1 MVRVPCL
8 LQGVFAVSNDSGAK
22 RKRIRLRP
30 EVRKEQILQATL
42 AEFSAYGYAA
52 TSVEKIAQRVGL
64 SKAGIY
70 AHFSGKE
77 EIFEALLMKVLV
89 PSFTGLEASS
99 LNGESLEHLVDAF
112 ISAAYDRLEDPI
124 FLAVFRLMIAEGG
137 RAPHLLKRWRNEVIK
152 PYLDQQQVLVDRCVA
167 RGEVRAGAV
176 AENYVLIL
184 APSVFASLWRL
195 VSDEETSK
203 QELAL
208 LRDAHRRFLIEA
220 LQP

>member
-1 MVRVPCL
+1 MC
-8 LQGVFAVSNDSGAK
+8 NDTDVK

-30 EVRKEQILQATL
+30 EVRREQILQATL
-42 AEFSAYGYAA
+42 AEFSAHGYAA
-52 TSVEKIAQRVGL
+52 SSVEKIAQRAGL

-89 PSFTGLEASS
+89 PSFTGFETHSID
-99 LNGESLEHLVDAF
+99 GESLEDIVDVF
-112 ISAAYDRLEDPI
+112 ISTMYDRLEDQT

-152 PYLDQQQVLVDRCVA
+152 PYLDQQQTLLDRCVE
-167 RGEVRAGAV
+167 RGVVRASAV
-176 AENYVLIL
+176 AANYALVL
-184 APSVFASLWRL
+184 APSVFGSLLRL
-195 VSDEETSK
+195 LSDEDVNK
-203 QELAL
+203 RELAQ
-208 LRDAHRRFLIEA
+208 LRDAHRQFLMET

>member
-1 MVRVPCL
+1 MSKEV
-8 LQGVFAVSNDSGAK
+8 GVK
-22 RKRIRLRP
+22 RKRVRLRP
-30 EVRKEQILQATL
+30 EVRKEQILRATL

-52 TSVEKIAQRVGL
+52 TSVKKIAQRVGL

-89 PSFTGLEASS
+89 PSFTGFETRCLD
-99 LNGESLEHLVDAF
+99 GESLEQIVDTF
-112 ISAAYDRLEDPI
+112 ISGAYDRLEDPT

-152 PYLDQQQVLVDRCVA
+152 PYLDQQQAMVDRCVA
-167 RGEVRAGAV
+167 RGEIRAGAV

-184 APSVFASLWRL
+184 APSVFASLWHL
-195 VSDEETSK
+195 ISDIETST
-203 QELAL
+203 QELAS
-208 LRDAHRRFLIEA
+208 LRDAHRRFLMA
-220 LQP
+220 SLQP